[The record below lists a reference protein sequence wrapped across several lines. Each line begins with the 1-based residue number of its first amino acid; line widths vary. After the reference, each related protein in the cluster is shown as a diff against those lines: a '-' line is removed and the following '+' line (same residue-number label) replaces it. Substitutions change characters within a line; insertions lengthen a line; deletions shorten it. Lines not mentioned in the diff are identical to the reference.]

1 MTSTWPA
8 HGTTRPAQDT
18 TAPAQDTTGI
28 VAGRCP
34 ATATVWATPDP
45 PPGFARPGPR
55 LAGPLVPIAARYRVL
70 CRYNGMNERP
80 YRRLRAARLVA
91 GAADVRRWRARFNDL
106 PAIPPGPRSCPF
118 DDDRRLLIAFVASP
132 RSSVVLSATVA
143 GCGYVSDGVQLRDLA
158 SAPDWRFRDDLL
170 RLAGG

>member
-1 MTSTWPA
+1 
-8 HGTTRPAQDT
+8 
-18 TAPAQDTTGI
+18 
-28 VAGRCP
+28 
-34 ATATVWATPDP
+34 
-45 PPGFARPGPR
+45 
-55 LAGPLVPIAARYRVL
+55 VPIAARYRVL